1 MKPVG
6 LIIPTRW
13 EAGEA
18 LKRFHFKR
26 EQHHR
31 YRARIGGRDVL
42 LILSG
47 VGAEPA
53 RQAAYDLCAAGV
65 GELVSAGFCGALVPN
80 LDMGSLVTHRLT
92 TVPHP
97 VKTAAE
103 RQALAEKTSA
113 VAVDME
119 TQAIVEAGTRRG
131 LPVRILRVVSDR
143 REDDL
148 TPLFGSDGE
157 FSAWR
162 IALRLLNPAVWP
174 LAARLRRQSRLAALR
189 LADAVEALLKST
201 S

>member
-1 MKPVG
+1 MKTVG

-13 EAGEA
+13 EASEV

-26 EQHHR
+26 EQRRR
-31 YRARIGGRDVL
+31 YRARIGDRDVL
-42 LILSG
+42 LALSG

-53 RQAAYDLCAAGV
+53 RQAAYDLCDAGV
-65 GELVSAGFCGALVPN
+65 GELVSAGFCGALIPH
-80 LDMGSLVTHRLT
+80 LEIGALVTHRLT
-92 TVPHP
+92 TAPRP

-103 RQALAEKTSA
+103 RRALAEKASA

-131 LPVRILRVVSDR
+131 LPVRVLRVVSDR
-143 REDDL
+143 MEDDL
-148 TPLFGSDGE
+148 TPLFGSNGE

-174 LAARLRRQSRLAALR
+174 LAADLHRQSKIAATR
-189 LADAVEALLKST
+189 LADALSSFLAN
-201 S
+201 